1 MICEYESYQHL
12 IFSGSNSA
20 AVGNQEFPNFV
31 SGTAENRTHEGYLY
45 KRGALLKAWKLR
57 WFVLDSTMHQ
67 LRYYDAQSDVQ
78 YKGFIGKPI

>member
-1 MICEYESYQHL
+1 MIFTCEYESYQHL
-12 IFSGSNSA
+12 IISGSNSA

-31 SGTAENRTHEGYLY
+31 LWGTAENRTLEGYLY

-67 LRYYDAQSDVQ
+67 LRYYDAQV
-78 YKGFIGKPI
+78 F